1 MKMPPFADA
10 EIVQTLE
17 IRKDIQIAATPALTF
32 EAVLEELGPGSELP
46 DGKPFPMKLE
56 AWPGGRWY
64 RDLGEAGGHPY
75 GHLWGH
81 VQVIKAPVLL
91 ELTGP
96 MMMSFAAINHLQYR
110 LVPEGNGTR
119 LMIVHRAIGI
129 IPPDLSAGMSLGWD
143 HGLARVRLIA
153 ERKSAR

>member
-1 MKMPPFADA
+1 MPPFADA

-81 VQVIKAPVLL
+81 VQVIKAPVLI